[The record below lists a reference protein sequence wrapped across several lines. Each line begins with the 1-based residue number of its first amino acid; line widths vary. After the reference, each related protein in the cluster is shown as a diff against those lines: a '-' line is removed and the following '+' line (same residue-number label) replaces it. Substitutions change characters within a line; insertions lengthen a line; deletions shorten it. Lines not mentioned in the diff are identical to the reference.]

1 MFEPHADLTL
11 SCSAPPPLPPLSFLA
26 MPTELLSCL
35 AVSPASASASASS
48 KHNTDDGNGHIA
60 RHTSHQL
67 CLVYIIIT
75 YLHICLPCIMLILLV
90 PVLCFCLPCVIR
102 LMGMLQLG
110 TQAQKGAR
118 QEEIDKLPTGA

>member
-1 MFEPHADLTL
+1 MN
-11 SCSAPPPLPPLSFLA
+11 SRRQFLR
-26 MPTELLSCL
+26 
-35 AVSPASASASASS
+35 SASASAAALGAGLVS
-48 KHNTDDGNGHIA
+48 KVALAALPESPTTV
-60 RHTSHQL
+60 TSHQL

-110 TQAQKGAR
+110 TQTQKGAR
-118 QEEIDKLPTGA
+118 QEEIEKLPTGA